1 MQAVPPVPA
10 GYIRQAEGRVDAFD
24 GLYQDGRKTMQS
36 RCSYPIPGRLHEW
49 RSDSDYELAQLPYKK
64 EVNPAI
70 TLIRRFRIAPY

>member
-1 MQAVPPVPA
+1 MQAFSPVPA
-10 GYIRQAEGRVDAFD
+10 GYIQHAGCRVDAFD
-24 GLYQDGRKTMQS
+24 WLYMEGRKTMQP

-49 RSDSDYELAQLPYKK
+49 RNDSDCELARLPYKK